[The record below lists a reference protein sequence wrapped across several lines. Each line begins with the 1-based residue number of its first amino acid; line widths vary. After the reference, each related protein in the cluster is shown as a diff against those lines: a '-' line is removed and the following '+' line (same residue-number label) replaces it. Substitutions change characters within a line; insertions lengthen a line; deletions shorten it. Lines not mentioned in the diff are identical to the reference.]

1 MSAEQLKDTRKHF
14 SKLGLAYLLGLVVI
28 RLVQWLAV
36 VVLQQVAPQLLVS
49 YESSFLC
56 MMIPMYLIGYPI
68 MILLIR
74 LVPASTEPIEKKK
87 MSVGKWI
94 CAFIMCYACL
104 YLSNLVGVLIT
115 SVIGII
121 KQGAVDNVV
130 LDMTSNISMPTMI
143 LIMVIGAPIA
153 EEIIFRKLLVD
164 RVLPYGEGLAVFMSG
179 IMFGLFHGNMN
190 QFVYAFVLGAFLAFI
205 YIRTR
210 KIIYTIAIHMGIN
223 LLGSVVAT
231 FILEKSGFMELYDKL
246 LTTTDEAALMELMI
260 NHAGGL
266 AAYVIYACVLMLVV
280 LLGIVLMVVKRKSF
294 YLKPVEGALQKGQRF
309 KAVFLNLGMILFSAY
324 WVYEIIKQLLA

>member
-1 MSAEQLKDTRKHF
+1 MSEEQLKTARKHF
-14 SKLGLAYLLGLVVI
+14 SKLGLAYLLGMVAITLIQLVASK
-28 RLVQWLAV
+28 L
-36 VVLQQVAPQLLVS
+36 LQTVAPQVFAN
-49 YESSFLC
+49 YDSSFLS
-56 MMIPMYLIGYPI
+56 MMIPMYLIGYPV

-74 LVPASTEPIEKKK
+74 LVPASTESVEKKK

-104 YLSNLVGVLIT
+104 YLSNLVGTLIT
-115 SVIGII
+115 TVIGIL

-130 LDMTSNISMPTMI
+130 LDITSNVSMPTMI
-143 LIMVIGAPIA
+143 LVMVIGAPIA

-164 RVLPYGEGLAVFMSG
+164 RVIPYGEGLAIFMSG
-179 IMFGLFHGNMN
+179 FMFGLFHGNLN

-210 KIIYTIAIHMGIN
+210 NIIYTIAIHMGIN

-246 LTTTDEAALMELMI
+246 MTTTDETVLMELMLS
-260 NHAGGL
+260 NAGGMAL
-266 AAYVIYACVLMLVV
+266 YMIYACVIMLVV
-280 LLGIVLMVVKRKSF
+280 LIGIILLVVKRKSF
-294 YLKPVEGALQKGQRF
+294 KLQPVEGALEKGQRF
-309 KAVFLNLGMILFSAY
+309 KVVFLNVGMILFCAY
-324 WVYEIIKQLLA
+324 WVYEIVKQLLA